1 MTTWRWTSSNGRSEM
16 RLRTIC
22 CLAALAPSLWIG
34 CSDSSAGGTPADAG
48 PLVVEAGVTRDAAPP
63 LTDAF
68 IVDPGIDAAEE
79 QTPFPGAW
87 STAPGTPA
95 YCNLRIADNPASL
108 ASKWIACPSGR
119 VGCRQLDTS
128 WTTNFGERLDAQR
141 PTDSVRLVGG
151 VAYFRIRRTWPPADP
166 TKGPYVAWADVI
178 EPLDGAPVIAIGG
191 ASFQYQGEPRWCSI
205 AGAFGDYG
213 FGFFAV
219 PRDPA
224 IPLSMR
230 GADLNIL
237 AWASWASPGTL
248 TTKAWS
254 PSEIGAPGAFFQS
267 VTMGD
272 RGFWFDGVSP
282 ETTFG
287 FDVTTQTGLL
297 AQDRLHTETPIAVPG
312 GALVFDATPPY
323 AIAFLKDDGSHVRL
337 ITPTAPQ
344 YVTWKTMDRSSGNDL
359 VWVESDDGFEYKNA
373 TLWTATL
380 AANEGAIVR
389 RKVAKLDDSLYRG
402 GARSPANKGVFL
414 SLVGRSTALL
424 TRLSD
429 GMGWLIQA
437 EPQQRFVDPVWVD
450 DSDVFL
456 ETADDSMPPYD
467 LPQSG
472 IMRLSRSTL
481 GAPTVPSGL

>member
-1 MTTWRWTSSNGRSEM
+1 MMTTLRWTTSSGRSEM
-16 RLRTIC
+16 RRLRTIC
-22 CLAALAPSLWIG
+22 CFAALAPSLWIG
-34 CSDSSAGGTPADAG
+34 CSDSSPAGTSA
-48 PLVVEAGVTRDAAPP
+48 VVAEAGITPEGP
-63 LTDAF
+63 SPTTDALAA
-68 IVDPGIDAAEE
+68 DPGMDASGET
-79 QTPFPGAW
+79 TPFPGAW

-119 VGCRQLDTS
+119 VGCRQIDTS
-128 WTTNFGERLDAQR
+128 WTNNQGQKLEAQTVSD
-141 PTDSVRLVGG
+141 PIRLVGD
-151 VAYFRIRRTWPPADP
+151 VPYFKIRRTWPPADP
-166 TKGPYVAWADVI
+166 TKGPWFAFADVI
-178 EPLDGAPVIAIGG
+178 EPLDGAPVIAVG
-191 ASFQYQGEPRWCSI
+191 AAAFQYQGEPRWCSI

-224 IPLSMR
+224 IPLSMM
-230 GADLNIL
+230 GADLTIFG
-237 AWASWASPGTL
+237 WASWADPGSL

-254 PSEIGAPGAFFQS
+254 PSEIGAPGAYFVS

-272 RGFWFDGVSP
+272 RGFWLDGLSP
-282 ETTFG
+282 KTTYG

-297 AQDRLHTETPIAVPG
+297 AQDRQHTEAPVGVPG
-312 GALVFDATPPY
+312 GALVFETSSPY
-323 AIAFLKDDGSHVRL
+323 AIAFLKDDGSHGRL

-373 TLWTATL
+373 TLWTAPL
-380 AANEGAIVR
+380 RASEGAIVR
-389 RKVAKLDDSLYRG
+389 RKVAKLDDALFRG

-437 EPQQRFVDPVWVD
+437 EPQQRFVDSVWVD
-450 DSDVFL
+450 DNDVFL
-456 ETADDSMPPYD
+456 ETAEDPTPQYD

-472 IMRLSRSTL
+472 IMRLSRATL